1 MIIVFSLKNNFF
13 QASVV
18 LYQCCIAYSAYSEEK
33 INVIKV
39 TIFNITSLTSGAY
52 GKEIGPNEVLYPKS
66 YMRVS
71 GQRTPYGNISQTY
84 HLLIE
89 NKR

>member
-33 INVIKV
+33 INVI
-39 TIFNITSLTSGAY
+39 ND
-52 GKEIGPNEVLYPKS
+52 EIVVE
-66 YMRVS
+66 
-71 GQRTPYGNISQTY
+71 
-84 HLLIE
+84 
-89 NKR
+89 

>member
-33 INVIKV
+33 INVINDVQKYYLD
-39 TIFNITSLTSGAY
+39 SWQEYLREY
-52 GKEIGPNEVLYPKS
+52 
-66 YMRVS
+66 
-71 GQRTPYGNISQTY
+71 
-84 HLLIE
+84 
-89 NKR
+89 